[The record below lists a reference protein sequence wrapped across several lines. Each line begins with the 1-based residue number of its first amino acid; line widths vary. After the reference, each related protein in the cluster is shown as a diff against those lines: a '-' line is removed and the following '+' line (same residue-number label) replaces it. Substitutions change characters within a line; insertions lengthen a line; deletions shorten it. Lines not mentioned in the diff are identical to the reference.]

1 MSPYTPVTKN
11 LDKPAGAIL
20 GKKVDSGRS
29 SLELD
34 TAGMRNLVSLIS
46 MKNIRLI
53 PTKIHCKLSCF
64 KISNVFFFATVMAK
78 KKRAQRWLPANA
90 ALSRFRLAT
99 QPQLSYKQALS
110 AAIGVYSHLDML
122 GVFVT
127 AYYTPFY
134 SVSWYETDCC
144 WYWGWAFS
152 KVKVRLSQK
161 RVQSGN

>member
-34 TAGMRNLVSLIS
+34 TAGTRNLVSLIS
-46 MKNIRLI
+46 IKNIRLI
-53 PTKIHCKLSCF
+53 HTKIHGKLSCF
-64 KISNVFFFATVMAK
+64 KISNVFFFLLQSWLK

-90 ALSRFRLAT
+90 LSKFRLAT

-122 GVFVT
+122 GAFLLPT
-127 AYYTPFY
+127 ILPFI
-134 SVSWYETDCC
+134 
-144 WYWGWAFS
+144 AFLDTKLTVADTEDECS
-152 KVKVRLSQK
+152 ER
-161 RVQSGN
+161 